1 MTKTILVTTGAT
13 ETFVDLI
20 KFAVS
25 DTFLDYVA
33 CKGFSRLIIQYGNDQ
48 SIIEQRVGY
57 GRGLVPLLNND
68 DNNSDKNK
76 YRETLSPTCDERTTI
91 LANTRS
97 KDHSYNNNQQ
107 QSSTIQEGQNYHIDD
122 NNNNNNNNNND
133 NQKTLLKM
141 FKHSR
146 SSLIIESYAFN
157 SNLLE
162 DLASAQVVV
171 SHSGTGSILDALRLK
186 KPLLVVVNENLM
198 DNHQLEIASMLQEM
212 QLLVYFQFQ
221 AQNKQLEEQLLADS
235 REYVNNY
242 RILLGKLD
250 QLVEGITKLQ
260 ILPPPNSNALNDVI
274 NQELGYV

>member
-33 CKGFSRLIIQYGNDQ
+33 RKGFSRLIIQYGNDQ

-57 GRGLVPLLNND
+57 GRGLVPLLNNN

-107 QSSTIQEGQNYHIDD
+107 QSSTIQDGQNYHKDD
-122 NNNNNNNNNND
+122 NNNNNND

-242 RILLGKLD
+242 RILLDKLD

-260 ILPPPNSNALNDVI
+260 ILPPPNSNVLNDVI